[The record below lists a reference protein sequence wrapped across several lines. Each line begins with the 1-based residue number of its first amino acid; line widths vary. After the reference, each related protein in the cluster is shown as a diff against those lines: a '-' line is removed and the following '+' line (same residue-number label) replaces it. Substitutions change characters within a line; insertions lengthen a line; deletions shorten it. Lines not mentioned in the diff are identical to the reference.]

1 MVEKWGEQVG
11 ASGQSGA
18 VIAVGNQKGGVGKST
33 TSVHLAA
40 ALGLRGSRCLLIDLD
55 PAAGATK
62 HLGVSLDR
70 YAGTLEL
77 MTGQGVLRELA
88 VVEGMPV
95 GVELIPSRP
104 QLAELDV
111 RLGRYADRTALLR
124 LAAAEAK
131 KDYHYVIFDTGP
143 SVAATSTIA
152 AYAAA
157 EWFLLTAFP
166 HPLSMAGLSEALA
179 DLAEVRRHCN
189 PRLNVLGVLFCC
201 VDRRASRML
210 VELEQLVD
218 ACVPERRFDVS
229 VRQSA
234 LLPRLSGEGRT
245 LMSDP
250 RTLSH
255 PAAAEYLKLSVEVEQ
270 RVHQPEAFAR
280 FELGRPDYSVLAPW
294 VEGVERAVGGGV

>member
-1 MVEKWGEQVG
+1 MT
-11 ASGQSGA
+11 
-18 VIAVGNQKGGVGKST
+18 GKS
-33 TSVHLAA
+33 
-40 ALGLRGSRCLLIDLD
+40 
-55 PAAGATK
+55 
-62 HLGVSLDR
+62 
-70 YAGTLEL
+70 
-77 MTGQGVLRELA
+77 VLRELA
-88 VVEGMPV
+88 IVERMPV

-166 HPLSMAGLSEALA
+166 HPLSMAGLSEAFT
-179 DLAEVRRHCN
+179 DMAEVRRHCN
-189 PRLNVLGVLFCC
+189 PKLDVLGVLFCC

-218 ACVPERRFDVS
+218 ECVPGRRFDVS
-229 VRQSA
+229 IRQSA
-234 LLPRLSGEGRT
+234 ILPRLSGEGRT
-245 LMSDP
+245 LLSDT
-250 RTLSH
+250 RTLRH
-255 PAAAEYLKLSVEVEQ
+255 AAAIEYLKLSVEVEQ
-270 RVHQPEAFAR
+270 RVRNPESFLR
-280 FELGRPDYSVLAPW
+280 IELGRPDYSVLAPW
-294 VEGVERAVGGGV
+294 VDEASSVGGGA